1 MMIRTS
7 HIIKSSIYATLPKL
21 KFKYVIYNYIYIS
34 LLTLTLNESDRIR
47 RLIAPH
53 IADQHK
59 NKRTPT
65 ALTRRQFQI
74 TVTKTLQ
81 IYLKKTKTKIA
92 RAFSLG

>member
-1 MMIRTS
+1 MQLYLNLSSNMLY
-7 HIIKSSIYATLPKL
+7 II
-21 KFKYVIYNYIYIS
+21 IYNYIYIS